1 MPLFVWEA
9 RSSADGGETRR
20 GELVAASEV
29 QVIEALRRQG
39 LRVLKVERRS
49 LRRAP
54 RPPVAT
60 DAAALIAALKALMAL
75 RTAGL
80 GAAEALDLAARRAAG
95 EVARALRSSQLA
107 VESGTG
113 LGEAL
118 AQHPAAFGALGVR
131 VLAAADQRGV
141 LDPALAGLCD
151 LLAGAARTRRA
162 LRTIAARPLVAAA
175 VLLAWLA
182 ALGTTIAPA
191 AGFAYAR
198 LGVDAAGPAARL
210 VAAAPYLALGTS
222 VVAAALALAAAA
234 LASLAWRRPRAL
246 ALPARLGE
254 AVRRL
259 ALARFARALALL
271 LGAEVPRLA
280 ALELAAW
287 EADDRAL
294 TEAALRARSGLSQG
308 GDLGEALAAAD
319 LPRALT
325 RAVQAAERGGDLPA
339 TLRQL
344 ADIDE
349 AEALAWLSRRSWR
362 IAQVLIALTLGT
374 AVAAGLTLAAPLL
387 R

>member
-9 RSSADGGETRR
+9 RSTADGGETRR
-20 GELVAASEV
+20 GEQVAASEV

-60 DAAALIAALKALMAL
+60 DAAALIAALRTLMAL

-162 LRTIAARPLVAAA
+162 LRTIAARPLVAVAA
-175 VLLAWLA
+175 LLAWLA
-182 ALGTTIAPA
+182 ALGTTLAPA

-234 LASLAWRRPRAL
+234 LAGLAWRRPRAL

-349 AEALAWLSRRSWR
+349 AEALAWMSRRSWR